1 MTAVTGKAFEMRY
14 TVKHLMRRHGIA
26 PAPCVVPLTAPQL
39 HPMTL
44 DGFAS
49 TTDLDL
55 DCCRFRR
62 HAFTLLPWAP
72 LVRLVSG
79 FGCDYAPGHGS
90 LFPLP
95 PSQG

>member
-62 HAFTLLPWAP
+62 HAFTLFERGASPKS
-72 LVRLVSG
+72 RLRSWVFNTEQLLQFCCG
-79 FGCDYAPGHGS
+79 KIEF
-90 LFPLP
+90 
-95 PSQG
+95 Q